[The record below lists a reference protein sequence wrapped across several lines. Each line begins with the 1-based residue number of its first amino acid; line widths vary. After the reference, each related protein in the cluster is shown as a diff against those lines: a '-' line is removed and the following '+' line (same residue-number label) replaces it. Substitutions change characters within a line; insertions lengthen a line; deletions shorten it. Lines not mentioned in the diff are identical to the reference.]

1 VVDYKPLSFDRLRD
15 DLRFLL
21 TKMKRPRVGWHDPN
35 FGVRFNDYLD
45 AIEDAV
51 PPDRMD
57 HVAES
62 SLSLLSEP
70 HLKRLQKA
78 GFKAILP
85 GIESWYDLGNKSK
98 SGARKGKEKVQQ
110 ISDHINLMMEYIP
123 YVQANFV
130 LGLDCDEGKE
140 PFELTKE
147 FIDETPAVFP
157 GYSLLSAFGQAAPLN
172 LELQKA
178 GRVLPFPF
186 HFLNNHHAMNVRP
199 KNYAWTEFYDLVID
213 LTEYT
218 FSWKSIARRFRAQ
231 GSTIPGWMNVLRAV
245 SSEGFGRMKYYRTI
259 RALLDSDITVRRF
272 FEGETTTIPQFYI
285 DRIKND
291 LGDLWQYLPEGALEH
306 DPQAY
311 LKKHEAEQELVKI
324 G

>member
-1 VVDYKPLSFDRLRD
+1 
-15 DLRFLL
+15 
-21 TKMKRPRVGWHDPN
+21 
-35 FGVRFNDYLD
+35 
-45 AIEDAV
+45 
-51 PPDRMD
+51 
-57 HVAES
+57 
-62 SLSLLSEP
+62 
-70 HLKRLQKA
+70 
-78 GFKAILP
+78 
-85 GIESWYDLGNKSK
+85 
-98 SGARKGKEKVQQ
+98 
-110 ISDHINLMMEYIP
+110 MMEYIP

-147 FIDETPAVFP
+147 FIDKTPAVFP

-199 KNYAWTEFYDLVID
+199 KNYAWTEFYDLLID
-213 LTEYT
+213 LTEHT
-218 FSWKSIARRFRAQ
+218 FSWKSIVRRFRAQ

-259 RALLDSDITVRRF
+259 RALLDSDITVRKF

-311 LKKHEAEQELVKI
+311 LKRHEAEREVVQI